1 MGVLDEIEQQDRK
14 RTRTYL
20 VVVLLVLAAAGGGF
34 LASRQA
40 PVPEN
45 PDDAAMPAEAVE
57 LGGGRSGLRPAV
69 LEEFDKTAAVSA
81 DGAEI
86 GREIDSAYSYP
97 QRRGIRGLRIT
108 FTSPFID
115 NQLRVWLKK
124 NGADDA
130 HAEGAFTEIHYVW
143 SPERGPELIILGWPR
158 ELQPLELK
166 RQENT
171 LLKLAELVVP
181 RTQEEFLK
189 DYGVRVGRNDKG
201 MVVWGER
208 ANPDGAL
215 KEFYKYFSP
224 NRMVSFIEGE
234 GAHASFETLT
244 YYQKLDDQR
253 VVDVMKT
260 WVETPNKTLRY
271 DIEPVYGN
279 FEGTWIAAQITQTYY
294 DETGAVEG
302 MPLSLV
308 LKEIEIDRVSSNAE

>member
-1 MGVLDEIEQQDRK
+1 MGVLDEIEQQERK
-14 RTRTYL
+14 RSRTYL
-20 VVVLLVLAAAGGGF
+20 VVVLLVLAAAGGGY

-40 PVPEN
+40 PPEN
-45 PDDAAMPAEAVE
+45 PDEAHMPAEAVE
-57 LGGGRSGLRPAV
+57 LGGGRSRLRPAV
-69 LEEFDKTAAVSA
+69 LEQFDKTRAVSA

-86 GREIDSAYSYP
+86 GRELDAAYSYP

-115 NQLRVWLKK
+115 NQLQFWLKK
-124 NGADDA
+124 NDADPAMADT
-130 HAEGAFTEIHYVW
+130 AFAEIHYVW
-143 SPERGPELIILGWPR
+143 SPERGPELLILGWPR

-171 LLKLAELVVP
+171 LLKLAELVIP
-181 RTQEEFLK
+181 RTQEEFLA
-189 DYGVRVGRNDKG
+189 DYGVRVERTDKG

-224 NRMVSFIEGE
+224 NRMATFIEGE

-294 DETGAVEG
+294 DEEGAVEG
-302 MPLSLV
+302 MPLSMV